1 VTPSAR
7 VQAAIELLD
16 AIIVAAKEGGAAAD
30 TLIARYFKERRYAGS
45 KDRRAVRDL
54 VYAAIR
60 LCGDRPE
67 SGRAAMLALM
77 AERPELAELFDGSV
91 HGPAPLAPGEPV
103 AQAALAPGW
112 LTPKFAEPAR
122 QAAEQAALLTRA
134 PLDIRVNTL
143 KADAADVRTMFPEA
157 STFERF
163 PHALRLPEGTPVE
176 QSAAHM
182 DGLIEV
188 QDIGSQMIV
197 QASAVGPGMTVI
209 DLCAGAGGKTLGL
222 AAAMQGSG
230 RLIGADVNRERLSRL
245 PERAA
250 RAGASNIETLL
261 LDAGR
266 EAEKLA
272 PLAGMAD
279 VVLIDAPCSGTGTW
293 RRNPEAR
300 WRLTPERLARLIAE
314 QARILDLAAP
324 LVKPG
329 GRLVYAVCA
338 LTEAEGR
345 GQIDAFLARHTGWQ
359 PLDPSLPVGR
369 KHGEGVLLTPAHDGT
384 DGFFIAAMLMS

>member
-1 VTPSAR
+1 MTPSAR
-7 VQAAIELLD
+7 VQAAIDLLD
-16 AIIVAAKEGGAAAD
+16 AIVDAAREGGAAAD
-30 TLIARYFKERRYAGS
+30 TLISRYFRDRRYAGS

-60 LCGDRPE
+60 LCAERPE
-67 SGRAAMLALM
+67 SGRAAMLAL
-77 AERPELAELFDGSV
+77 ADERPDLAGLFDGSV
-91 HGPAPLAPGEPV
+91 HGPAPIVPDEPKAQAGLVPQWLIPQLAEPV
-103 AQAALAPGW
+103 RLP
-112 LTPKFAEPAR
+112 
-122 QAAEQAALLTRA
+122 AEQAALLTRA

-143 KADAADVRTMFPEA
+143 KADAEDVRAMFLEADVFDRVPN
-157 STFERF
+157 
-163 PHALRLPEGTPVE
+163 ALRLPEGTPVE
-176 QSAAHM
+176 QSPASR
-182 DGLIEV
+182 DGLVEV

-197 QASAVGPGMTVI
+197 QACAAAPGMTVI

-222 AAAMQGSG
+222 AAAMQGRG
-230 RLIGADVNRERLSRL
+230 RLIAADVNRERLSRL

-250 RAGASNIETLL
+250 RAGADNIETLL

-272 PLAGMAD
+272 PLAGTAD
-279 VVLIDAPCSGTGTW
+279 VVLVDAPCSGTGTW

-300 WRLTPERLARLIAE
+300 WRLTPERLARLVAE

-338 LTEAEGR
+338 LTDAEGR
-345 GQIDAFLARHTGWQ
+345 DRIDAFLGRHAAFK
-359 PLDPSLPVGR
+359 PIDPDLPSGR
-369 KHGEGVLLTPAHDGT
+369 RHGEGVLLTPAHDGT

>member
-1 VTPSAR
+1 MTPAAR
-7 VQAAIELLD
+7 IQAAIELLD
-16 AIIVAAKEGGAAAD
+16 AIVVAAKEGGAAGD
-30 TLIARYFKERRYAGS
+30 TLIARYFKDRRYAGS

-67 SGRAAMLALM
+67 SGRAAMLALVS
-77 AERPELAELFDGSV
+77 ERPELAELFDGSG
-91 HGPAPLAPGEPV
+91 HGPAPIAPDEPV
-103 AQAALAPGW
+103 ARAGPVPEW
-112 LTPKFAEPAR
+112 LV
-122 QAAEQAALLTRA
+122 QQLAEQVRQNAEQTALLARA

-143 KADAADVRTMFPEA
+143 KADPADIRTMFPEA
-157 STFERF
+157 ETFEQIPR
-163 PHALRLPEGTPVE
+163 ALRLPEGTPVE
-176 QSAAHM
+176 QSEAYK

-197 QASAVGPGMTVI
+197 QACAAASGMTVI

-222 AAAMQGSG
+222 AVAMQDNG
-230 RLIGADVNRERLSRL
+230 RIIGADVNRERLSRL

-250 RAGASNIETLL
+250 RAGAVNITTLL

-266 EAEKLA
+266 EVEKLA
-272 PLAGMAD
+272 PLAGVAD

-300 WRLTPERLARLIAE
+300 WRLTPERLARLVAE
-314 QARILDLAAP
+314 QQRILDLAVP

-345 GQIDAFLARHTGWQ
+345 GQIDAFLARHSGWRAV
-359 PLDPSLPVGR
+359 DPDLPVGR

-384 DGFFIAAMLMS
+384 DGFFIAALSMS

>member
-1 VTPSAR
+1 MTPSAR

-16 AIIVAAKEGGAAAD
+16 SIIVAARESGAAAD

-67 SGRAAMLALM
+67 TGRSAMLVLA
-77 AERPELAELFDGSV
+77 AQQPDLAELFDGSV
-91 HGPAPLAPGEPV
+91 HGPAPIGPGEPV
-103 AQAALAPGW
+103 AMAALAPGW
-112 LTPKFAEPAR
+112 LIPEFAEPAR
-122 QAAEQAALLTRA
+122 QAAEQVALLARA

-143 KADAADVRTMFPEA
+143 KADPADIRAMFPEA
-157 STFERF
+157 GTFERF

-197 QASAVGPGMTVI
+197 RASAAQPGMTVI

-222 AAAMQGSG
+222 AAAMQGNG
-230 RLIGADVNRERLSRL
+230 RLIAADVNRERLSRL

-250 RAGASNIETLL
+250 RAGAGNIETLL

-272 PLAGMAD
+272 PLSGTAD
-279 VVLIDAPCSGTGTW
+279 VVLVDAPCSGTGTW

-300 WRLTPERLARLIAE
+300 WRLTPERLTRLTGE

-345 GQIDAFLARHTGWQ
+345 GQVDAFLARHTGWQ
-359 PLDPSLPVGR
+359 PLDPGLPVGR

-384 DGFFIAAMLMS
+384 DGFFIAALSMS